1 VGLGGAVKPLRERQF
16 RLLWLGQV
24 ASGMGDALI
33 PVALAFA
40 VLSVNRSATALGGVL
55 AAFTLTRVVFTLV
68 GGVVADRLPRRAVM
82 LACDAVR
89 AAVEAFTAAM
99 LFTHHMTLPLF
110 FLTAAIF
117 GAASAFFGPA
127 SDGLVPQTVSPGN
140 LQPANALLGISRNA
154 LNIFGPAAS
163 GAIIALAGTGW
174 VFAIDSASFI
184 ASAFFLV
191 QLQVRTHMRP
201 AQSRFLTQLRDGF
214 HEVTSRAWVRA
225 PIVGFAISNFCFAAF
240 IVLGPKIFLD
250 HFNGAGDWGVVS
262 ACGAVGGIL
271 GGLASVRF
279 RPAHPLTAG
288 FFACMLIAVPIA
300 SLAGPLPVVAIAA
313 SWTLGLGAVALCNTW
328 WETTLQRDIPES
340 VYARVR
346 SYDILVSFVFMP
358 LGFVVFPLL
367 ARGLGYEW
375 TLLVAAAVT
384 AATNLAVAF
393 VPGVHAVT
401 DQTVTAH
408 AEPRV
413 A

>member
-1 VGLGGAVKPLRERQF
+1 VRPLRERQF
-16 RLLWLGQV
+16 RLLWLGQI

-40 VLSVNRSATALGGVL
+40 VLSVNRSATALGAVL
-55 AAFTLTRVVFTLV
+55 AAFTLTRVAFTLI

-89 AAVEAFTAAM
+89 AAVEAFTAVM

-110 FLTAAIF
+110 LVTGAIF

-127 SDGLVPQTVSPGN
+127 ADGLVPQTVSAAN

-154 LNIFGPAAS
+154 LNIFGPAVS
-163 GAIIALAGTGW
+163 GALVALAGTGW
-174 VFAIDSASFI
+174 VFAIDSVSFVV
-184 ASAFFLV
+184 SGFFLV
-191 QLQVRTHMRP
+191 QLQVRTHVRP
-201 AQSRFLTQLRDGF
+201 EPSHFLSQLRDGF

-225 PIVGFAISNFCFAAF
+225 PILGFAISNFCFAAF

-250 HFNGAGDWGVVS
+250 HFNGAGDWGIVS
-262 ACGAVGGIL
+262 ACGAIGGIL

-279 RPAHPLTAG
+279 RPRHPLSAG

-300 SLAGPLPVVAIAA
+300 ALAGPLPVLAISA
-313 SWTLGLGAVALCNTW
+313 SWALGLGSVSLCNTW

-367 ARGLGYEW
+367 ARGLGYER
-375 TLLVAAAVT
+375 TLLAAAVVT
-384 AATNLAVAF
+384 AATNLVVAF
-393 VPGVHAVT
+393 TPGVHAVT
-401 DQTVTAH
+401 EAPVTAH
-408 AEPRV
+408 AEPH
-413 A
+413 AA